1 MFKQEMYGYS
11 KSDVDKYLSDVLEKL
26 EGFEKIIEE
35 RKNEIQAL
43 EKRLEVI
50 NTSDSSDEIIE
61 KAKVNADKIIFQA
74 LENARDLQSRIDK
87 AIEQEL
93 LK

>member
-11 KSDVDKYLSDVLEKL
+11 KSDVDKYLSDVLGKL
-26 EGFEKIIEE
+26 EWFERIIEE
-35 RKNEIQAL
+35 QKNEIQAL

>member
-11 KSDVDKYLSDVLEKL
+11 KSDVDKYLNDILETL
-26 EGFEKIIEE
+26 EGFENTIEE
-35 RKNEIQAL
+35 QRLEIQAL

-74 LENARDLQSRIDK
+74 LENARNLQFRIDK
-87 AIEQEL
+87 AIEEEL

>member
-11 KSDVDKYLSDVLEKL
+11 KSDVDKYLSDILEKL
-26 EGFEKIIEE
+26 EGFERIIEE
-35 RKNEIQAL
+35 QKNEIQAL

-74 LENARDLQSRIDK
+74 LENTRDLQSRIDK
-87 AIEQEL
+87 TIEEEL

>member
-35 RKNEIQAL
+35 QKNEIQAL

>member
-11 KSDVDKYLSDVLEKL
+11 RSDVDKYLGDILEKL

-35 RKNEIQAL
+35 QKNEIQAL
-43 EKRLEVI
+43 EKRLELI
-50 NTSDSSDEIIE
+50 KKSDSSDEIVE
-61 KAKVNADKIIFQA
+61 KAKENADKIIFQA
-74 LENARDLQSRIDK
+74 LENARNLKSRIDR
-87 AIEQEL
+87 AIEEEL

>member
-50 NTSDSSDEIIE
+50 NTSDSSDEIVE

>member
-35 RKNEIQAL
+35 QKNEIQAL

-50 NTSDSSDEIIE
+50 NTSDRSDEIVE

>member
-11 KSDVDKYLSDVLEKL
+11 KSDVDKYLNDILETL
-26 EGFEKIIEE
+26 EGFENTIEE
-35 RKNEIQAL
+35 QRLEIQAL

-61 KAKVNADKIIFQA
+61 KAKVTADKIIFQA
-74 LENARDLQSRIDK
+74 LENARNLQFRIDK
-87 AIEQEL
+87 AIEEEL

>member
-11 KSDVDKYLSDVLEKL
+11 KNDVDKYLSDILERL
-26 EGFEKIIEE
+26 ESFERTIDEQ
-35 RKNEIQAL
+35 RSEIQSL

-61 KAKVNADKIIFQA
+61 KAKENADKIIFQA
-74 LENARDLQSRIDK
+74 LENARDLQSRIDR
-87 AIEQEL
+87 AIENEL

>member
-1 MFKQEMYGYS
+1 MFKQEMYGYA
-11 KSDVDKYLSDVLEKL
+11 KNDVDKYLNDILEKL
-26 EGFEKIIEE
+26 EGFENTIEE
-35 RKNEIQAL
+35 QRLEIQAL

-61 KAKVNADKIIFQA
+61 KAKENADKIIFKA
-74 LENARDLQSRIDK
+74 LENARDLQSRIDR
-87 AIEQEL
+87 AIEEEL